1 MFIFCLARENVEKV
15 KFAHFLIKLVA
26 LQRKLSLKT
35 KNFRELRSLNF
46 LPELICLIAFQM
58 QTNWTKAI
66 PKAFL
71 EMIFS
76 SFF

>member
-58 QTNWTKAI
+58 
-66 PKAFL
+66 
-71 EMIFS
+71 
-76 SFF
+76 